1 MIVDLTRPIPY
12 IDFSQTNHM
21 NSKVAQHLSVPEN
34 RLRYVFRFLN
44 EFSSEFI
51 DTAKCYDSIAQWS
64 EELDTSEAHY

>member
-1 MIVDLTRPIPY
+1 
-12 IDFSQTNHM
+12 M